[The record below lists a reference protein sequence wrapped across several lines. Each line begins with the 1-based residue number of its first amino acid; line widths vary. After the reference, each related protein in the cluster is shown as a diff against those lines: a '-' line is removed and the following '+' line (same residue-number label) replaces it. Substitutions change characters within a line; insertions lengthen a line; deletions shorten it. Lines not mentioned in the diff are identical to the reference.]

1 MYYKYKACKSIT
13 RTELLPFSLLIA
25 FIFIGKPLV
34 SHSKSDSLSMC
45 FEPVFAPSCIGNQWH
60 LELIG
65 TLHFFKDNLFYTFF
79 FIGIN

>member
-1 MYYKYKACKSIT
+1 MYYKYKAFKSIT
-13 RTELLPFSLLIA
+13 RTKLLPFSLLIA

-45 FEPVFAPSCIGNQWH
+45 FEPVFTPSCIGNQWH
-60 LELIG
+60 LKLIG
-65 TLHFFKDNLFYTFF
+65 TLHFLENNLFYTLF

>member
-1 MYYKYKACKSIT
+1 MYYKYKAFKSIT
-13 RTELLPFSLLIA
+13 RTKLLSFSLLIA
-25 FIFIGKPLV
+25 FIFIGKQLV

-45 FEPVFAPSCIGNQWH
+45 FEPVFTPSCIGNQWH

-65 TLHFFKDNLFYTFF
+65 ALHFLENNLFYTFF

>member
-1 MYYKYKACKSIT
+1 MYYKYKAFKSIT
-13 RTELLPFSLLIA
+13 RIKLLSFSLLIA

-34 SHSKSDSLSMC
+34 SHSKSDSMSMC
-45 FEPVFAPSCIGNQWH
+45 FEPVFTPSCIGNQWH

-65 TLHFFKDNLFYTFF
+65 TLHFLENNLFYTLF